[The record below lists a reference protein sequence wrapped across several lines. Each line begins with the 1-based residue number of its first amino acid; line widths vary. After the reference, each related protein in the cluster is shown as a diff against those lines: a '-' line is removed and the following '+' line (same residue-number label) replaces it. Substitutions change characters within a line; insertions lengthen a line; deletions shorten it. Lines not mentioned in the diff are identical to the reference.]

1 MLELFQG
8 FGLDSWSMCD
18 VVLPT
23 LKECF
28 PSCVGVLTP
37 RYVILLCLTG
47 SRVRCVSPSCLW
59 SKSMSVTNTD
69 RLGDVVGIL
78 GWRNA
83 SVVCACLT
91 GLCFCVW
98 SCSGSHAALHG
109 GKFEKCSFS
118 AHPHASRIF
127 KWTHWRDENLSSLS

>member
-18 VVLPT
+18 VVLPA
-23 LKECF
+23 LKECL
-28 PSCVGVLTP
+28 PSCVGVLTL
-37 RYVILLCLTG
+37 RYVILCLTG

-59 SKSMSVTNTD
+59 SKSMSVTNID

-83 SVVCACLT
+83 SVVYACLT
-91 GLCFCVW
+91 GLFFCVW
-98 SCSGSHAALHG
+98 SCFGSPTALHG
-109 GKFEKCSFS
+109 GKFGVFFFS
-118 AHPHASRIF
+118 PSTYLCLLLGF
-127 KWTHWRDENLSSLS
+127 LN